1 MFNAAAAKK
10 EKKLKNKQEGEEDGE
25 TQEAEGEEQQDGV
38 IDVDEKEKLLAGVR
52 EYAISMSSDIKDLL
66 KNEWAGSINSLQND
80 KKKAE
85 SERKENLSKA
95 QNDSK

>member
-1 MFNAAAAKK
+1 
-10 EKKLKNKQEGEEDGE
+10 
-25 TQEAEGEEQQDGV
+25 V